1 MHHNADK
8 LQHSHTG
15 GDEAKRQKLNT
26 TQSRRMLSDYFR
38 NVLTNM
44 SCIASIFT
52 CKRLNDWKKNNL
64 TKLKYNVHLLHKY
77 KQFRKSKLSNPN
89 NKYYCYE

>member
-15 GDEAKRQKLNT
+15 GDEAKRQKPNT
-26 TQSRRMLSDYFR
+26 TKSRRMLSDYYR

-44 SCIASIFT
+44 SSMHQYLLVKGLMT
-52 CKRLNDWKKNNL
+52 EKK
-64 TKLKYNVHLLHKY
+64 
-77 KQFRKSKLSNPN
+77 
-89 NKYYCYE
+89 